1 MCQIYKNENYVA
13 IWTAIADQL
22 MWGDRVGTY
31 GSNTSEGSVNDC
43 CTHYKC
49 MQATM
54 EAWYMQIKMKTK
66 DRNEGKEK
74 GSLI

>member
-1 MCQIYKNENYVA
+1 
-13 IWTAIADQL
+13 
-22 MWGDRVGTY
+22 
-31 GSNTSEGSVNDC
+31 
-43 CTHYKC
+43 
-49 MQATM
+49 M